1 MYIGCKS
8 NKQVNMQTH
17 IEQRGSL
24 NIDIFNISTN
34 STYLLFAICNY
45 LFSQR
50 CCCIQLRYCS
60 TCKELFPFLIL
71 VNIPYHLNVH
81 TRHVSLSA
89 TETPWHYS
97 RENPA
102 TINLEQTFL
111 FVVLVSRSS
120 PHRPGGRPRL
130 PCRRLCPPLHP
141 RTGIRDE
148 DWSRHQAS
156 FASTSARSQ
165 NPGAQGHLH
174 PVYDINIRV
183 MVFYFV
189 PWGCFDR
196 SHLGQ
201 TRPFPI
207 HWQSIFGQQTSWKWF
222 NWENWE
228 RYRASQIK
236 RPDEIFQFKAHLT

>member
-60 TCKELFPFLIL
+60 TCKELFPFSIL

-97 RENPA
+97 REDPA

-111 FVVLVSRSS
+111 FVVLKYPLGFSLVTSQARGPPPSPLQASLPSSPPAHRNPGWRLKSSPSLVCFNFRSQSKSRS
-120 PHRPGGRPRL
+120 
-130 PCRRLCPPLHP
+130 
-141 RTGIRDE
+141 TGTSTSWIRDL
-148 DWSRHQAS
+148 A
-156 FASTSARSQ
+156 
-165 NPGAQGHLH
+165 
-174 PVYDINIRV
+174 INIQVIVFLLFTLRV
-183 MVFYFV
+183 F
-189 PWGCFDR
+189 W
-196 SHLGQ
+196 
-201 TRPFPI
+201 
-207 HWQSIFGQQTSWKWF
+207 
-222 NWENWE
+222 
-228 RYRASQIK
+228 
-236 RPDEIFQFKAHLT
+236 